1 MDLITRKEIDKL
13 NVDKETIKQE
23 LDVDKMMFQRKL
35 LGDLGKEIHES
46 LENPPKRSF
55 ITGIKYRAKRRLTI
69 WKENRKLRKLIRDKK
84 KGGF

>member
-13 NVDKETIKQE
+13 NGDKETIKQE

-35 LGDLGKEIHES
+35 MGSLGKEIDEALES
-46 LENPPKRSF
+46 PPKRSI
-55 ITGIKYRAKRRLTI
+55 ITGIKYRIKRFLTI
-69 WKENRKLRKLIRDKK
+69 RKENRKIRKMIRDKK

>member
-13 NVDKETIKQE
+13 NGDKETIRQE

-35 LGDLGKEIHES
+35 MGSLGKEIDEA
-46 LENPPKRSF
+46 LENPPKRSI
-55 ITGIKYRAKRRLTI
+55 ITGIKYRMKRRLTI
-69 WKENRKLRKLIRDKK
+69 WKENRELRKLIRNKK